1 MAADSLDPK
10 EGRPLS
16 WAEHDSTDMTE
27 ASYAQFGEDVL
38 VWEYFSRKAS
48 GCFVEV
54 GAHEPRDLS
63 QTMLLEEKGWKG
75 ILIEP
80 LAVLSER
87 LRQQRPGS
95 QVFQV
100 ACSSP
105 QNRGEARFFVSDHL
119 ELSSLEKWKND
130 LETQYAQTE
139 TVRVMTLDDVLE
151 QAGVGVVDFVS
162 IDVEG
167 TELDVLRG
175 FNLKKYQ
182 PALLLVE
189 DHLYH
194 LGVHRWLTREQ
205 YRLVKRTGCNN
216 WYIPRHAAFPHQTLG
231 ERAAL
236 FRKVWLGTPLR
247 ALRLSVRRLFNKAAK
262 PGA

>member
-1 MAADSLDPK
+1 M
-10 EGRPLS
+10 
-16 WAEHDSTDMTE
+16 ME

-38 VWEYFSRKAS
+38 VWQYFARKTS

-63 QTMLLEEKGWKG
+63 QTLLLEEKGWKG

-105 QNRGEARFFVSDHL
+105 QNRGQARFFVSDHL
-119 ELSSLEKWKND
+119 ELSSLEKWRND
-130 LETQYAQTE
+130 LDTQYAQTE

-151 QAGVGVVDFVS
+151 QAGVRGAVDFVS

-175 FNLKKYQ
+175 FNLQKYQ
-182 PALLLVE
+182 PALVLVE
-189 DHLYH
+189 DHLYN
-194 LGVHRWLTREQ
+194 LAVHRWLAREN

-216 WYIPRHAAFPHQTLG
+216 WYIPRHAECPPRTLA

-247 ALRLSVRRLFNKAAK
+247 ALRFSIQRLFTKFTKRA
-262 PGA
+262 P